1 MDSPDTVIA
10 LLISIISNEFDSV
23 RTLNILMR
31 TSKSLN
37 AAACDPT
44 VLANVVKNIPAM
56 KKDDLRLLFV
66 IQPRVQMVSFEVPW
80 PYYGRMGRRLCVVEP
95 VFKDAIAIHGGV
107 KGMNIAWHARQRRSV
122 RRKEAQSRWDSKATQ
137 HPQISGPRKDIYG
150 FSYEASH
157 LLWPPRE
164 RHLWFVEGSRVR
176 ESWSME
182 AQACWDL
189 TAWWKTP
196 REQQA
201 KEGKERFRLWQNER
215 GG

>member
-44 VLANVVKNIPAM
+44 VLANVVKNTPAM
-56 KKDDLRLLFV
+56 NKDNLRLLFV
-66 IQPRVQMVSFEVPW
+66 LQSRVQMVSFEVP
-80 PYYGRMGRRLCVVEP
+80 PPFYGRSGRRLCVVEP
-95 VFKDAIAIHGGV
+95 VFNDAIAIHGGV
-107 KGMNIAWHARQRRSV
+107 KEMNIAWHARK
-122 RRKEAQSRWDSKATQ
+122 RRKARSTVHTASTKQYGPQSRKESR
-137 HPQISGPRKDIYG
+137 IDIYG
-150 FSYEASH
+150 FKYEPSH

-164 RHLWFVEGSRVR
+164 RHLWFVEGSRPR

-182 AQACWDL
+182 AQSRW
-189 TAWWKTP
+189 
-196 REQQA
+196 REVA
-201 KEGKERFRLWQNER
+201 GGGICVDGKELFRLWRNER
-215 GG
+215 GSG